1 MNTLGQ
7 DIDFGFKF
15 EVSKNIKAGSGL
27 GSSASSSSAAV
38 FGVNQLLG
46 APFTKKELIPF
57 AMEGE
62 RAASGSAHA
71 DNVAPCLLGGFT
83 LVRSYNPLDII
94 SLDYPDSL
102 YVSVVHPQIEI
113 KTSDSKKIIKQEI
126 PLSDAIIQLGNL
138 GGLVAGL
145 AQSDYDLISRSLK
158 DVIAEPAR
166 SMLIPLFKEA
176 KKIAIN
182 EGALGGSISGS
193 GPFIFALSTSKNVA
207 QKIATSL
214 DKLHNE
220 WYACTCIF
228 FKYKYQRYRSN
239 FMNYYS
245 TNHQVNPVNFEEA
258 IFRGLPADHG
268 LYMPERIPSLSS
280 SFISSLPTMS
290 LPEMGYEILKHFVD
304 GEIPNDALK
313 LIIEDTLSFD
323 IPLSEIKGGVYALEL
338 FHGPTLAFKDVSARF
353 LARCLSYFTRKNEKQ
368 LTVLVATSGDTGS
381 AVANGFY
388 NIPGVIVIILYP
400 KEK

>member
-1 MNTLGQ
+1 
-7 DIDFGFKF
+7 
-15 EVSKNIKAGSGL
+15 
-27 GSSASSSSAAV
+27 
-38 FGVNQLLG
+38 
-46 APFTKKELIPF
+46 
-57 AMEGE
+57 MEGE

-193 GPFIFALSTSKNVA
+193 GPSIFALSTSKNVA

-214 DKLHNE
+214 DELYTTNGMRAHV
-220 WYACTCIF
+220 YF
-228 FKYKYQRYRSN
+228 SN
-239 FMNYYS
+239 IN
-245 TNHQVNPVNFEEA
+245 TKGTEV
-258 IFRGLPADHG
+258 
-268 LYMPERIPSLSS
+268 
-280 SFISSLPTMS
+280 IS
-290 LPEMGYEILKHFVD
+290 
-304 GEIPNDALK
+304 
-313 LIIEDTLSFD
+313 
-323 IPLSEIKGGVYALEL
+323 
-338 FHGPTLAFKDVSARF
+338 
-353 LARCLSYFTRKNEKQ
+353 
-368 LTVLVATSGDTGS
+368 
-381 AVANGFY
+381 
-388 NIPGVIVIILYP
+388 
-400 KEK
+400 